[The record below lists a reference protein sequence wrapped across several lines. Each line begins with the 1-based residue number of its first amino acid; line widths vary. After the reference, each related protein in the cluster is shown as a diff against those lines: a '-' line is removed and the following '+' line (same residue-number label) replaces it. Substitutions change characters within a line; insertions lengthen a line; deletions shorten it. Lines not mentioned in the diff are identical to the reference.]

1 MKVTHKIHEKL
12 SHLQFFEISKSASGI
27 PSTFWIHRFNLNYFF
42 VVMSFPAEGVESAF
56 KNHIDEVRSYL
67 ESRHKDCYAV
77 YNLSQRSYRATK
89 FENRVRE
96 NPCILTLCFHQGL
109 PVQTK
114 LLSNYSC
121 KIGNSCIICCKHIFY
136 EFFFCR
142 FLSVVGQPKKLQ
154 CFQASLQFA
163 RTCICGFDRIPKIS
177 VWFTA

>member
-1 MKVTHKIHEKL
+1 
-12 SHLQFFEISKSASGI
+12 
-27 PSTFWIHRFNLNYFF
+27 
-42 VVMSFPAEGVESAF
+42 MSFPAEGVESAF

-77 YNLSQRSYRATK
+77 YNISQRSYRATK

-96 NPCILTLCFHQGL
+96 NPFILTLCFHQGL

-114 LLSNYSC
+114 LLSNYSLV
-121 KIGNSCIICCKHIFY
+121 ILASFVVNIF
-136 EFFFCR
+136 FMGFFCR
-142 FLSVVGQPKKLQ
+142 FLSVVGQPEKLQ

-177 VWFTA
+177 V

>member
-1 MKVTHKIHEKL
+1 MKGTHKIHEKL

-121 KIGNSCIICCKHIFY
+121 KIGNSCIICCKHIFVC
-136 EFFFCR
+136 FFFR